1 MYKFRSKKTLLA
13 SFSLLTLSIFG
24 SMLLPTAQAN
34 DNWPALLA
42 QKPGF
47 TDFKISPD
55 GKHLAAKIFRDDKQT
70 LIFFDSATMK
80 PVGAAGMSGLKEVG
94 EYHWVN
100 NERVVFKIVESLPW
114 EEEPLYY
121 GELFGVDIDGG
132 RSRLLFGYQAGEEKT
147 SASNI
152 KVRESRNAWAEF
164 IDTELDE
171 NDRILIQ
178 STPAD
183 KKGDRLAEVLEM
195 NVYNGKTS
203 SRGRVPVPYA
213 NVMAGSDGKPRVV
226 TGTNRKDETEVY
238 IRSAD
243 SNGWQE
249 VPQQLFG
256 STFSPIAVTSDN
268 KSLYVFDN
276 KGQDKTGVFKL
287 DLTSGKYEEVYTDP
301 MVDVSMVNRTADLR
315 SVYGLRVDDGLPAY
329 VLLTSAFDEAK
340 VFKDLL
346 AAFPGEKVT
355 ITSST
360 KDGKKWLV
368 AVHSDINP
376 AAYYLY
382 DHDKVALSKIADS
395 HPHLSGK
402 KMAPMQPVKFAS
414 FDGKEIHGYLTLAE
428 QQSAAKPMVVLV
440 HGGPHGIRDG
450 WGFDPEVQLLAKSG
464 YNVLQ
469 VNYRG
474 SGGYGQEYQEA
485 GYRQWGD
492 AIQKDIIAGTEWAI
506 AQGHGKAGNVCI
518 MGGSFGGYSVVQAS
532 TIKPD
537 LYRCGIAV
545 AGVYDLTLMSKLG
558 DIPRRGFGK
567 AFLQRVIGNDPA
579 QLAAFSP
586 VNRVSQ
592 LKTHL
597 LIAHGER
604 DERAPMEHATALTN
618 ALDKAGKPY
627 EWLEFADETHGF
639 YSETNQQ
646 IYFSKVQQ
654 YLSQHLTK

>member
-1 MYKFRSKKTLLA
+1 MYKIRSKKTPFTAL
-13 SFSLLTLSIFG
+13 SLLTLSLF
-24 SMLLPTAQAN
+24 STFFTATAQTSE
-34 DNWPALLA
+34 NWPALLA
-42 QKPGF
+42 QNPGF

-55 GKHLAAKIFRDDKQT
+55 GKHLAAKIYRNDKMT

-80 PVGAAGMSGLKEVG
+80 PVGAAGMGGMKEVG

-100 NERVVFKIVESLPW
+100 NERVVFKIVESKPW
-114 EEEPLYY
+114 EKQPLYY

-132 RSRLLFGYQAGEEKT
+132 RSQLLFGYQAGEEKT
-147 SASNI
+147 GSNL

-164 IDTELDE
+164 IDTELDK

-183 KKGDRLAEVLEM
+183 KKGDRLAEVLEL
-195 NVYNGKTS
+195 NVYNGKTL

-213 NVMAGSDGKPRVV
+213 TVLAGTDGKPRVV
-226 TGTNRKDETEVY
+226 TGTNNKDETEVY

-249 VPQQLFG
+249 LPQQAFG
-256 STFSPIAVTSDN
+256 STFSPIAVASDN

-287 DLTSGKYEEVYTDP
+287 DLTSGEYKAIYTDEV
-301 MVDVSMVNRTADLR
+301 VDVSMVSRTADLR
-315 SVYGLRVDDGLPAY
+315 SVYGLRIDDGLPAY
-329 VLLTSAFDEAK
+329 VLLTSAYEEAK

-376 AAYYLY
+376 AAYYVY
-382 DHDKVALSKIADS
+382 DHNKVSLSKIADS
-395 HPHLSGK
+395 HPHLADK
-402 KMAPMQPVKFAS
+402 KLAPMQAVKFAS
-414 FDGKEIHGYLTLAE
+414 FDGKEIHGYLTLTE
-428 QQSAAKPMVVLV
+428 QQSNAKPLVVLV
-440 HGGPHGIRDG
+440 HGGPHHVRDS
-450 WGFDPEVQLLAKSG
+450 WGFNPEVQLLAKSG

-474 SGGYGQEYQEA
+474 SGGYGSEYQEA

-537 LYRCGIAV
+537 LYRCGVAV
-545 AGVYDLTLMSKLG
+545 AGIYDLSLMSKLG
-558 DIPRRGFGK
+558 DIPRLGFGK

-579 QLAAFSP
+579 QLAAYSP
-586 VNRVSQ
+586 VNRVNQ

-597 LIAHGER
+597 LIAHGKR
-604 DERAPMEHATALTN
+604 DERAPMEHAIALKK
-618 ALDKAGKPY
+618 ALEKAGKPF
-627 EWLEFADETHGF
+627 EWLEFSDEAHGF

>member
-1 MYKFRSKKTLLA
+1 MYTFHSKKSLLA
-13 SFSLLTLSIFG
+13 SISLLTLSLVSATFT
-24 SMLLPTAQAN
+24 PTVQAS

-47 TDFKISPD
+47 SDFTISPD
-55 GKHLAAKIFRDDKQT
+55 GKHLAAKIFRDGKRT

-80 PVGAAGMSGLKEVG
+80 PVGAAGMAGMKEVG

-100 NERVVFKIVESLPW
+100 NERVVFKIVESKPW
-114 EEEPLYY
+114 EKEPSYY

-132 RSRLLFGYQAGEEKT
+132 RSQLLFGYQAGEEKT
-147 SASNI
+147 GSNL

-164 IDTELDE
+164 IDTELDK

-178 STPAD
+178 STPVSNQ
-183 KKGDRLAEVLEM
+183 GDRLAEVLEM
-195 NVYNGKTS
+195 NVYNGKIV
-203 SRGRVPVPYA
+203 SRGRVPVSYA
-213 NVMAGSDGKPRVV
+213 NILAGSDGMPRVV
-226 TGTNRKDETEVY
+226 AGTNNKDETEVY

-256 STFSPIAVTSDN
+256 STFTPIAVTNDN

-287 DLTSGKYEEVYTDP
+287 DLASGQYEAVYTDP
-301 MVDVSMVNRTADLR
+301 MVDVSMVNKTADLR

-329 VLLTSAFDEAK
+329 VLLTSAFEEAK

-346 AAFPGEKVT
+346 AAFPGEKVN

-368 AVHSDINP
+368 SVQSDTNT

-395 HPHLSGK
+395 NPHLSGK
-402 KMAPMQPVKFAS
+402 KMAPMQPIKFAS
-414 FDGKEIHGYLTLAE
+414 FDGKEIHGYLTLTE
-428 QQSAAKPMVVLV
+428 QQSAAKPLVVLV
-440 HGGPHGIRDG
+440 HGGPHNVRDD
-450 WGFDPEVQLLAKSG
+450 WSFNQEVQLLAKSG

-474 SGGYGQEYQEA
+474 SGGYGHEYQAA

-518 MGGSFGGYSVVQAS
+518 MGASFGGYSAVQAS

-545 AGVYDLTLMSKLG
+545 AGIYDLTLMKKLG
-558 DIPRRGFGK
+558 DIPRLGFGK
-567 AFLQRVIGNDPA
+567 AFLQRVLGDDPT

-586 VNRVSQ
+586 VNRVGQ

-597 LIAHGER
+597 LIAHGTR
-604 DERAPMEHATALTN
+604 DERAPMEHAIALKA

-639 YSETNQQ
+639 YAESNQQ
-646 IYFSKVQQ
+646 IYFNKVQQ
-654 YLSQHLTK
+654 YLAKHLTK